1 MGRMEITY
9 TTAAEMQQGLDHIQQ
24 APKDMGSL
32 ELIVAR
38 TATDKRQTYE
48 ECTLTP
54 EAGVPGD
61 YWARGCWKTLP
72 DGSPH
77 PDVQV
82 TLMNARVI
90 SLLAQ
95 TKDRWALAGDNLIV
109 DMDLS
114 GANLPPGQQLAIGT
128 AILQITDIP
137 HTGCASFIRRYGAD
151 AQRFVNSEQGKRLS
165 LRGIY
170 ARIVQAG
177 VIRVGDT
184 VRKVP

>member
-1 MGRMEITY
+1 MDVTFLNTIEL
-9 TTAAEMQQGLDHIQQ
+9 EQGLAHILQSPQ
-24 APKDMGSL
+24 DNGRL

-38 TATDKRQTYE
+38 TATNERREYA
-48 ECTLTP
+48 ECALTA
-54 EAGVPGD
+54 EGGVPGD

-77 PDVQV
+77 PDVQL

-90 SLLAQ
+90 ALLAQ
-95 TKDRWALAGDNLIV
+95 TRERWALAGDNLYV

-114 GANLPPGQQLAIGT
+114 RENLPPGQKLAIGSV
-128 AILQITDIP
+128 ILQITDIP

-151 AQRFVNSEQGKRLS
+151 AQRFVNSEPGKRYS

-170 ARIVQAG
+170 ARICQAG
-177 VIRVGDT
+177 EIRVGDT
-184 VRKVP
+184 VRKTL